1 MALDGLLLHQVQKEL
16 QSFLPA
22 KLTKLQQVSD
32 TEDAVYNTD
41 TKGNTTID
49 DFLTQRIQPYQ
60 SDSGIIYHDG
70 DTGKFSHAA
79 AKAD

>member
-1 MALDGLLLHQVQKEL
+1 MTASSGTERAAEL
-16 QSFLPA
+16 SACQA
-22 KLTKLQQVSD
+22 YKAATDQRYRA
-32 TEDAVYNTD
+32 AVYNTD